1 MRHQLAKGITV
12 LALGLALLGCHRS
25 VPYEPEVVTVDHV
38 QERLA
43 KGEQLLFVDVRSAR
57 SYEREHIEG
66 AINVPASKL
75 GEKTV
80 DLPQNRWMVL
90 YCT

>member
-1 MRHQLAKGITV
+1 MRRKVRSAV
-12 LALGLALLGCHRS
+12 AALALGLVLVGCRQS
-25 VPYEPEVVTVDHV
+25 GPYEAPVVTVQHV
-38 QERLA
+38 QERVA
-43 KGEQLLFVDVRSAR
+43 KGEDLLFVDVRSPR
-57 SYEREHIEG
+57 SYQREHIAG
-66 AINVPASKL
+66 AVNLPTSKL